1 MGRIKT
7 QQVKRITHEL
17 LSANPNRFTKDFDE
31 NKKAVD
37 ELVEHHSK
45 KLRNVI
51 AGYATR
57 IMTMGGLEALHRTES
72 YSQENI
78 QEIEIPSA

>member
-7 QQVKRITHEL
+7 QQVKRITKEICKDHKDEL
-17 LSANPNRFTKDFDE
+17 KKDFEE
-31 NKKAVD
+31 NKKVLD
-37 ELVEHHSK
+37 EVARIPSK

-57 IMTMGGLEALHRTES
+57 LMKKEEEES
-72 YSQENI
+72 I
-78 QEIEIPSA
+78 DI